1 MDLESPYRGKCML
14 NRIRQTTAAFGLVA
28 LVAGVTLPLSA
39 SAKDSFINS
48 SGSEANKTTSPVMLD
63 LLLLRPVGL
72 VSLAVS
78 TVFFVVPVLPLT
90 LITRPAEIGKPF
102 ESMVLE
108 PARFVWMDPLG
119 SH

>member
-1 MDLESPYRGKCML
+1 ML
-14 NRIRQTTAAFGLVA
+14 NRIRQTTAAFCLVA

-39 SAKDSFINS
+39 SANDSFINS
-48 SGSEANKTTSPVMLD
+48 SGSEANNTTSPVMLD

-78 TVFFVVPVLPLT
+78 TVLFVVPVLPLT
-90 LITRPAEIGKPF
+90 MITRPTEIGKPF

-108 PARFVWMDPLG
+108 PARFVWKDPLG